1 MQLYLHVTGGRN
13 LKGFW
18 KMTPAELAAWAD
30 VRAEGITK
38 GKDGFEDMLP
48 GEEIED

>member
-18 KMTPAELAAWAD
+18 KMTPAELTAWAEA
-30 VRAEGITK
+30 RAGS
-38 GKDGFEDMLP
+38 GSAAGDGFEDMLP